1 MILLPI
7 NVEQHQFKAGLVINY
22 TCTFEHIKVD
32 TKNVNIFMIN
42 TLTMTDLYFYIVGY
56 NTSLFYNFF
65 FQLFNLTVII
75 KAFSVLLNLLS
86 TVILILD
93 EVM

>member
-1 MILLPI
+1 
-7 NVEQHQFKAGLVINY
+7 
-22 TCTFEHIKVD
+22 
-32 TKNVNIFMIN
+32 MIN
-42 TLTMTDLYFYIVGY
+42 TLTMTDLYFYTVGY

-65 FQLFNLTVII
+65 FNYSIQTVVIN
-75 KAFSVLLNLLS
+75 AFSVLLNLLS

>member
-1 MILLPI
+1 M
-7 NVEQHQFKAGLVINY
+7 
-22 TCTFEHIKVD
+22 EHNKVD

-65 FQLFNLTVII
+65 SIIQFNSYN
-75 KAFSVLLNLLS
+75 KGF
-86 TVILILD
+86 
-93 EVM
+93 

>member
-1 MILLPI
+1 
-7 NVEQHQFKAGLVINY
+7 
-22 TCTFEHIKVD
+22 
-32 TKNVNIFMIN
+32 MIN

-65 FQLFNLTVII
+65 FQLFNST

>member
-1 MILLPI
+1 
-7 NVEQHQFKAGLVINY
+7 
-22 TCTFEHIKVD
+22 
-32 TKNVNIFMIN
+32 MIN
-42 TLTMTDLYFYIVGY
+42 TLTMADLYFYIVGY

-65 FQLFNLTVII
+65 QLFNSTVII